1 MKKFIYKICLLLLL
15 VILFDV
21 VFGLV
26 MGKISKDIDLG
37 GVGRDNY
44 ICDKATDDIVIFG
57 SSRAEHHYNTQMMS
71 DTIGVPC
78 YNCGE
83 EGCGIILAYGRLLMM
98 LERYHPQ
105 TIIYDIT
112 PDFDYLKGKD
122 NHQYLYRL
130 KQHYNRPGIDSI
142 FWDIDPKDK
151 YKMISG
157 MYRHNSSFLQ
167 NLIVYLLHI
176 STEPGIRGFIPLNNE
191 MDPMKTRGKNFIA
204 DDSRKG
210 YMYDPLKLSYINK
223 FTHKAKDM
231 NLVFVISPMW
241 YKQDSLVFEPI
252 KKYVRKDRY
261 S

>member
-1 MKKFIYKICLLLLL
+1 MQINSFMQISKVMKKFIYKICLLFLL

-105 TIIYDIT
+105 TIIYDVT

-130 KQHYNRPGIDSI
+130 KHIFHLVFDSFFI
-142 FWDIDPKDK
+142 VIQLVN
-151 YKMISG
+151 
-157 MYRHNSSFLQ
+157 HFLR
-167 NLIVYLLHI
+167 L
-176 STEPGIRGFIPLNNE
+176 T
-191 MDPMKTRGKNFIA
+191 
-204 DDSRKG
+204 
-210 YMYDPLKLSYINK
+210 PLKCIHTRESHSLEFPAFLVSFTQVIFFFFILHDVKPAK
-223 FTHKAKDM
+223 FFFEFFHFVTSCAFRY
-231 NLVFVISPMW
+231 NLRILFSSSSQLFKVPQITQISLIT
-241 YKQDSLVFEPI
+241 QIQRENLRNLRNLRD
-252 KKYVRKDRY
+252 
-261 S
+261 